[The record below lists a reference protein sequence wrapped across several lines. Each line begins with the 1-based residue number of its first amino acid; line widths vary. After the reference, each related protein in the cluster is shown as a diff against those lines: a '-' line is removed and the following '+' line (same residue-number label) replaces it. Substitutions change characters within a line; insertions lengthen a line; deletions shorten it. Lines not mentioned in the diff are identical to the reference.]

1 MKVKHELT
9 NGTEAVETIA
19 QTEGGITIQA
29 FTDLEVQVK
38 PLKEDLH
45 ELMQKLPETFQQTA
59 IDFRE
64 AGDEAHQ
71 VFFEKVEHTDPKRT
85 LYLKFDRPIQVCPNQ
100 SDQGIYLS
108 AALSR
113 VPWPTFEELGRAVWT
128 ILLQVLKA
136 DASNIAFDQG
146 LLMVGDCFYPAARF
160 KIADESNHPIG
171 LDQPIV
177 QERLSICVRLL
188 GDEDIWRHDLDQI
201 ADQETCNAILAARLA
216 REQIKGKAIPC
227 ASSIENKSWDKSI
240 GIPQQISEKRP
251 PGTRQEEVVQI
262 GHPTGFCRVRRVLHF
277 QTYGARAPF
286 DLSFDAEVFFERIMD
301 VIKIENVML
310 RATWIE
316 GLEDLTV
323 KTRTLVDFEQIEGA
337 LC

>member
-1 MKVKHELT
+1 MKVKHQLT
-9 NGTEAVETIA
+9 NGIEAVETTA

-29 FTDLEVQVK
+29 FADLEVQVK
-38 PLKEDLH
+38 PLKQELQ
-45 ELMQKLPETFQQTA
+45 ELMQKLTETYRQTA
-59 IDFRE
+59 IDFKE

-71 VFFEKVEHTDPKRT
+71 VLFENVEHTDPKRT
-85 LYLKFDRPIQVCPNQ
+85 LYLKFDRPIHVCPNL

-128 ILLQVLKA
+128 ILLQVLKV
-136 DASNIAFDQG
+136 DASNIGFDQG
-146 LLMVGDCFYPAARF
+146 LLMAGDCFYPAARF
-160 KIADESNHPIG
+160 TIAHESNHQIG

-177 QERLSICVRLL
+177 QERLSKCVRML

-201 ADQETCNAILAARLA
+201 ADQEACNAILVARLA

-227 ASSIENKSWDKSI
+227 ASSIENKSWDKPI
-240 GIPQQISEKRP
+240 GVPQQISEKKP
-251 PGTRQEEVVQI
+251 PETRQEQVVQI
-262 GHPTGFCRVRRVLHF
+262 GHPTGFCRARRVLHF

-286 DLSFDAEVFFERIMD
+286 DLSFDAEAFFERIMA

-316 GLEDLTV
+316 GFEDLTV